1 MAQPRKI
8 TLVGASMDIKHL
20 ELLHKAKLL
29 SETNQYLPQQE
40 QDEIL
45 EAIIDFA
52 FTIEMDDIN
61 FSGKNEFGYNFQI
74 AIANG
79 YGFTIDICWENDT
92 IWCFQNHG
100 FIHPNLAS
108 TSGEHG
114 KLLIQRIA
122 KLAYQW
128 ASGLELD

>member
-8 TLVGASMDIKHL
+8 TLVGASMEIKYL

-52 FTIEMDDIN
+52 FTLEMDDIN

-79 YGFTIDICWENDT
+79 
-92 IWCFQNHG
+92 H
-100 FIHPNLAS
+100 LL
-108 TSGEHG
+108 G
-114 KLLIQRIA
+114 K
-122 KLAYQW
+122 
-128 ASGLELD
+128 